1 MKQVSKNESKRLDT
15 LAAISN
21 GFEGLMYVFK
31 TAKKESVDSCKEIK
45 INHSNK
51 TKMGKV
57 VPKTEK
63 IIEEF

>member
-31 TAKKESVDSCKEIK
+31 TAKSQ
-45 INHSNK
+45 
-51 TKMGKV
+51 
-57 VPKTEK
+57 
-63 IIEEF
+63 